1 MNLSNNTIYH
11 THSYYYTG
19 IQYTSLTILKAME
32 IKRIILPILR
42 KMREP
47 LEALLRPQQQQS
59 KKWRLDDKRG

>member
-1 MNLSNNTIYH
+1 
-11 THSYYYTG
+11 
-19 IQYTSLTILKAME
+19 ME

-59 KKWRLDDKRG
+59 KMEAG